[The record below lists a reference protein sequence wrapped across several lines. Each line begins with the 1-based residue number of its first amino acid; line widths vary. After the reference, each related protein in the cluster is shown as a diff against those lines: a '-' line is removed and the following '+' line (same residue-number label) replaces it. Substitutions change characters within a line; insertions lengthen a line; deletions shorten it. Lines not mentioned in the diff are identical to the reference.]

1 MADDLIREV
10 EEEQRLL
17 RLRSMALRMGV
28 VLAVVLVVA
37 GIAGGVWGW
46 QQHRLHVAQA
56 EASGR
61 YFEAMHLLVGP
72 DGTTPATAEDRQ
84 KAEGLFAEL
93 ARSAP
98 QGVRSY
104 AAMYLAELKAQDH
117 DGQAALKLW
126 QQVAD
131 DAASDSS
138 LRMMAQY
145 CLLNARM
152 GTAPKDEL
160 RRGYQA
166 LVQQGGS
173 WTPLAKEGLAVLDLT
188 ADSTQADHVEARRLL
203 LEVQASPDSTDELR
217 QRAGMLLQT
226 LGEAG

>member
-17 RLRSMALRMGV
+17 RLRSIALRVGV
-28 VLAVVLVVA
+28 VFAVVLVVA

-56 EASGR
+56 EASDR
-61 YFEAMHLLVGP
+61 YFEAMHLLVGL
-72 DGTTPATAEDRQ
+72 DGTTPATAEARQ
-84 KAEGLFAEL
+84 KAETIFSDL
-93 ARSAP
+93 AQSAP

-104 AAMYLAELKAQDH
+104 AAMYLAELKQQDH
-117 DGQAALKLW
+117 DSPTALKLW

-131 DAASDSS
+131 DRASDES

-145 CLLNARM
+145 CQLNARM

-173 WTPLAKEGLAVLDLT
+173 WTPLAKEGLAVLDLSAGAT
-188 ADSTQADHVEARRLL
+188 PSDQAEARRLL
-203 LEVQASPDSTDELR
+203 LEVQTSPDSTDELR

>member
-17 RLRSMALRMGV
+17 RLRSIALRVGV
-28 VLAVVLVVA
+28 VFAVVLVVA

-56 EASGR
+56 EASDR
-61 YFEAMHLLVGP
+61 YFEAMHLLVGL
-72 DGTTPATAEDRQ
+72 DGTTPATAEARQ
-84 KAEGLFAEL
+84 KAETIFSDL
-93 ARSAP
+93 AQSAP

-104 AAMYLAELKAQDH
+104 AAMYLAELKQQDH
-117 DGQAALKLW
+117 DSPTALKLW

-131 DAASDSS
+131 DRASDES

-145 CLLNARM
+145 CQLNARM

-173 WTPLAKEGLAVLDLT
+173 WTPLAKEGLAVLDLSAGAT
-188 ADSTQADHVEARRLL
+188 SSDQAEARRLL
-203 LEVQASPDSTDELR
+203 LEVQTSPDSTDELR